1 MPKEIKTPIINAL
14 KQYTTDHTIRFH
26 MPGHKGREVSHPALL
41 DLLGSEVFAADVTNV
56 PGMDDL
62 HQVHGVIKEAQ
73 QLAAEAYGA
82 DYTYFLING
91 SSCGLQALILAT
103 CNPGDKILVP
113 RNMHRS
119 ILSGIILSGAIPVY
133 YLPEYEHSFDIALG
147 TTPETINHY
156 LNLHP
161 DIKAVMLINP
171 TYHGITSN
179 IPAIAE
185 IVHRRNI
192 PLLIDE
198 AHGSHLRFHQD
209 LPQSALAGGA
219 DATVHGTHKM
229 LPAFTQASMLH
240 TKGTRINRERLE
252 ATLRIL
258 QSTSTSYLLL
268 ASLDGARAQMV
279 EQGNTLLQKS
289 LDMANYLRNSINE
302 LADYSVLGKEILGQP
317 GAHGLDQTKVTISTK
332 NIGITGTK
340 AEKWLRQRHHIQ
352 VEMSSIY
359 NLLLIVGA
367 GNNIGD
373 IDCFLSALQQLKD
386 WVQENNFTAKDL
398 ITIHPV
404 GTIPKMALSPREAF
418 AATIIPLPLEQAV
431 GRISAETIA
440 SYPPG
445 IPVICPGEVI
455 TKEVVEYL
463 LVIRELGMHFQ
474 GCIDAKLQLIRVIV

>member
-1 MPKEIKTPIINAL
+1 MPKQSNTPIVHAL
-14 KQYTTDHTIRFH
+14 KKYIADSTIRFH
-26 MPGHKGREVSHPALL
+26 MPGHKGRDVSPALL
-41 DLLGSEVFAADVTNV
+41 DLLGSQVFAADVTNV

-82 DYTYFLING
+82 DYTYFLVNG
-91 SSCGLQALILAT
+91 SSCGLQALVLAT

-119 ILSGIILSGAIPVY
+119 ILSGIILSGAVPVY
-133 YLPEYEHSFDIALG
+133 YLPEYDHSFDISLG
-147 TTPETINHY
+147 TTAQTIDRY

-171 TYHGITSN
+171 TYHGITSD

-185 IVHRRNI
+185 VVHRRNI

-198 AHGSHLRFHQD
+198 AHGSHLRFHPD

-240 TKGTRINRERLE
+240 VQGDRINRERLA

-268 ASLDGARAQMV
+268 SSLDSARAQMV
-279 EQGNTLLQKS
+279 AQGKALLQKS
-289 LDMANYLRNSINE
+289 LDLAAELRKGIKQ
-302 LADYSVLGKEILGQP
+302 LKGYQVLGQEMLGRP
-317 GAHGLDQTKVTISTK
+317 GVNGIDQTKVTISTK
-332 NIGITGTK
+332 ELGITGTM
-340 AEKWLRQRHHIQ
+340 AEKWLRQQHHIQ

-359 NLLLIVGA
+359 NLLLIVGP
-367 GNNIGD
+367 GNTKAD
-373 IDCFLSALQQLKD
+373 VRAFLSAMAQLKD
-386 WVQENNFTAKDL
+386 WVQENHRTQPSLPIQPPDTIPEMALTPRQAFTA
-398 ITIHPV
+398 PMV
-404 GTIPKMALSPREAF
+404 A
-418 AATIIPLPLEQAV
+418 LPLEQAV
-431 GRISAETIA
+431 GRVSLETVA

-455 TKEVVEYL
+455 SKEVVDYL

-474 GCIDAKLQLIRVIV
+474 GCMDAKLQQIRVMA

>member
-1 MPKEIKTPIINAL
+1 MPKEIKTPIIHAL
-14 KQYTTDHTIRFH
+14 KKYTTDNTIRFH
-26 MPGHKGREVSHPALL
+26 MPGHKGRDISHPALL

-62 HQVHGVIKEAQ
+62 HQVHGIIKEAQ

-133 YLPEYEHSFDIALG
+133 YLPEYDNTFDISLG
-147 TTPETINHY
+147 TTPETITHY

-185 IVHRRNI
+185 IVHRHNI

-240 TKGTRINRERLE
+240 VQGTRINRQRLE
-252 ATLRIL
+252 DTLRIL

-279 EQGNTLLQKS
+279 ESGNVLLQKS
-289 LDMANYLRNSINE
+289 LDMATYLRNGVNGTTG
-302 LADYSVLGKEILGQP
+302 YSVLGKEILGQP

-332 NIGITGTK
+332 GIGITGTE
-340 AEKWLRQRHHIQ
+340 AEKWLRQRRHIQ

-359 NLLLIVGA
+359 HLLLIVGA
-367 GNNIGD
+367 GNTAFD
-373 IDCFLSALQQLKD
+373 INDFLSALQQLQA
-386 WVQENNFTAKDL
+386 WVQENNFTTKDL
-398 ITIHPV
+398 LTIHPV
-404 GTIPKMALSPREAF
+404 GTIPEMALSPREAF
-418 AATIIPLPLEQAV
+418 TAPITPLPVEQAV
-431 GRISAETIA
+431 GRVSAETVA
-440 SYPPG
+440 NYPPG

-463 LVIRELGMHFQ
+463 LMIREIGMHFQ
-474 GCIDAKLQLIRVIV
+474 GCVDAKLQLIRVIA